1 MPASFANKRLS
12 FIMPQIER
20 LQIFR
25 TTLLFKHASC
35 TLKGVSVESE
45 RYIHTLNEAARLM
58 LWKL

>member
-1 MPASFANKRLS
+1 
-12 FIMPQIER
+12 MPQIER